1 MASDRRKPFQLLD
14 EGSAEAQA
22 GPTMLR
28 IDFTDAE
35 MAAKG
40 LTIGFDT
47 ISCKWTIWKIGSSR
61 RADCSAD
68 C

>member
-22 GPTMLR
+22 GLTMLL

-40 LTIGFDT
+40 LTTGFDT
-47 ISCKWTIWKIGSSR
+47 IACK
-61 RADCSAD
+61 
-68 C
+68 